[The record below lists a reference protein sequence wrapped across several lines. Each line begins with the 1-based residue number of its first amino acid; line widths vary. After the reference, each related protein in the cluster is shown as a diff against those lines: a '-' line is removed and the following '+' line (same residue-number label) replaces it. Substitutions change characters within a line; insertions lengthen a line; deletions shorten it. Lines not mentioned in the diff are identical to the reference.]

1 MRHASVLSVLPK
13 RHIHHHNR
21 DACFLRLGTEPS
33 FQDSVMAIGW
43 SLSMHAVAMLT
54 VLGAA
59 AILGT
64 SWPLAIGAGLSL
76 LGVIVAARGRW
87 GRFGQWSAANAVT
100 ALRLGLTL
108 GVLALHG
115 YLWHWLSVTVLVV
128 AFALDAVDGALARQN
143 ATASELGATF
153 DMEVDAIL
161 VMAVGFLI
169 WQRNGTF
176 LWALVPGVLRYVYVV
191 CLDLFPAAVA
201 PRRSQWARSAFVL
214 STLALLAGLGVRG
227 PVGEILVG
235 LGVFVS
241 TASFGRSFVEAYPGL
256 VSFWR
261 QDRLL
266 RLVYPSLFFV
276 LAWTWLNLVVNVRF
290 PASEP
295 AGWYFLPAL
304 DVTVLLAAF
313 ALLGLVGAR
322 LPWPVRLLVVLGLV
336 LVRALRIGDGVTG
349 LYFGQDFNLYINV
362 PLIPELVRY
371 THSTVAPA
379 KFYAGAAGAL
389 LVVALFVFA
398 TDRALK
404 YTAAFLRGRWR
415 VVLFAAL
422 ALPFAIASYFLDQD
436 PRYNQRY
443 AGAFGASVVPRLSR
457 EATFF
462 VNVYDHRAA
471 VARTIS
477 EMQERLRRAS
487 SRLERLHHANV
498 YLFFVESYGATV
510 MNRPFF
516 AERAM
521 PVLRDLEA
529 NLGESGFFM
538 ASGRL
543 DSATY
548 GGMSWLAHATLLTGV
563 RTVNQLQ
570 YDVLGV
576 SRPRTLARIMHDAGY
591 RTLLV
596 APNTNRV
603 SRGADF
609 YDFDATYRN
618 WDFDYAGPPFAWAS
632 MPDQYVVDFV
642 RRHVVEETPG
652 PLFSTFVL
660 VSSHAPWSHVPT
672 MVDDWSEVGNGAIY
686 NRHPFR
692 HAQTNWPDFSNASEP
707 YVTSIAY
714 DLRVLQRYL
723 VDFIKDDSLVI
734 ILGDHQPVS
743 ELTENSSS
751 WAVPVHVLS
760 RDPALV
766 EPFVTRGYARGMVP
780 SDTTAPMESFLVGF
794 LTDFSV
800 GAS

>member
-1 MRHASVLSVLPK
+1 
-13 RHIHHHNR
+13 
-21 DACFLRLGTEPS
+21 
-33 FQDSVMAIGW
+33 MAVAW

-54 VLGAA
+54 ALGVAAVLGAA
-59 AILGT
+59 
-64 SWPLAIGAGLSL
+64 WPLAIGAGLSL
-76 LGVIVAARGRW
+76 LGVLVAARGRW
-87 GRFGQWSAANAVT
+87 GLSGLSGHWGAANAVT

-108 GVLALHG
+108 GILALHG
-115 YLWHWLSVTVLVV
+115 YLWHWLSVAVLVV
-128 AFALDAVDGALARQN
+128 AFALDAVDGALARRR
-143 ATASELGATF
+143 ATASEFGATF
-153 DMEVDAIL
+153 DMEVDAIF
-161 VMAVGFLI
+161 VMAVGFII
-169 WQRNGTF
+169 WQRNGMA
-176 LWALVPGVLRYVYVV
+176 LWALLPGVLRYVYVV
-191 CLDLFPAAVA
+191 CLDLIPASVA
-201 PRRSQWARSAFVL
+201 PRRSRFARLAFVC
-214 STLALLAGLGVRG
+214 STSALLAGLGARG
-227 PVGEILVG
+227 LAGGLLVG
-235 LGVFVS
+235 LGVLVS
-241 TASFGRSFVEAYPGL
+241 TASFGRSFVEAYP
-256 VSFWR
+256 
-261 QDRLL
+261 RLL
-266 RLVYPSLFFV
+266 SFLRHERLRRFVYPSLLFV

-295 AGWYFLPAL
+295 TGWYFLPAL
-304 DVTVLLAAF
+304 DVTILLAAF
-313 ALLGLVGAR
+313 GLLGLVGAR
-322 LPWPVRLLVVLGLV
+322 LGWPVRLLVVLALF

-362 PLIPELVRY
+362 PLIPELIRF

-379 KFYAGAAGAL
+379 KFYAGAVGAL
-389 LVVALFVFA
+389 VVVALFVFA
-398 TDRALK
+398 TDRAVK
-404 YTAAFLRGRWR
+404 YAAAFFRVRWR
-415 VVLFAAL
+415 VALFAVL
-422 ALPFAIASYFLDQD
+422 ALPFVIASHFLDQD
-436 PRYNQRY
+436 PRYNQRS
-443 AGAFGASVVPRLSR
+443 AGAFGASVLPRLSR
-457 EATFF
+457 EATFL

-471 VARTIS
+471 IARTIF
-477 EMQERLRRAS
+477 EMQEQLRRTPS
-487 SRLERLHHANV
+487 HLERLHHANV

-516 AERAM
+516 AEKAV
-521 PVLRDLEA
+521 PVLRNVQA
-529 NLGESGFFM
+529 SLGQKGFSM

-570 YDVLGV
+570 YDILGV
-576 SRPRTLARIMHDAGY
+576 SRPRSLARIMHEAGY

-603 SRGADF
+603 SPGADF
-609 YDFDATYRN
+609 YDFDVTYRN
-618 WDFDYAGPPFAWAS
+618 WDFDYVGPPFAWAS

-642 RRHVVEETPG
+642 RHHVIDEASG
-652 PLFSTFVL
+652 PLFSTYVL
-660 VSSHAPWSHVPT
+660 VSSHAPWSHIPT
-672 MVDDWSEVGNGAIY
+672 MVEDWFEVGNGDIY
-686 NRHPFR
+686 NRHPFK
-692 HAQTNWPDFSNASEP
+692 HTQTNWPDFSNASEP

-780 SDTTAPMESFLVGF
+780 SDASAPMESFLVGF
-794 LTDFSV
+794 LNDFSG

>member
-1 MRHASVLSVLPK
+1 
-13 RHIHHHNR
+13 
-21 DACFLRLGTEPS
+21 
-33 FQDSVMAIGW
+33 
-43 SLSMHAVAMLT
+43 
-54 VLGAA
+54 
-59 AILGT
+59 
-64 SWPLAIGAGLSL
+64 LSL
-76 LGVIVAARGRW
+76 LGVLVAAHGWSGLSKRW
-87 GRFGQWSAANAVT
+87 DVANAVT

-108 GVLALHG
+108 GILAVHG
-115 YLWHWLSVTVLVV
+115 YLWHWLSVAVLGV
-128 AFALDAVDGALARQN
+128 AFALDAVDGVLARRR
-143 ATASELGATF
+143 ATVSEFGATF
-153 DMEVDAIL
+153 DMEVDAIF

-169 WQRNGTF
+169 WQRNGVA
-176 LWALVPGVLRYVYVV
+176 LWALLPGVLRYVYVV
-191 CLDLFPAAVA
+191 CLDVIPAAVA
-201 PRRSQWARSAFVL
+201 PRRSRWARLAFVF
-214 STLALLAGLGVRG
+214 STSALLAGLGVRG
-227 PVGEILVG
+227 PAGTFLVG

-241 TASFGRSFVEAYPGL
+241 TASFGRSFVEVYPGL
-256 VSFWR
+256 LSFWR
-261 QDRLL
+261 HERL
-266 RLVYPSLFFV
+266 RQLVYPSLLFV

-322 LPWPVRLLVVLGLV
+322 LPWPLRLLVVLALV

-349 LYFGQDFNLYINV
+349 LYFGQAFNLYINV
-362 PLIPELVRY
+362 PNIPELIRF

-379 KFYAGAAGAL
+379 KFYAGALGV
-389 LVVALFVFA
+389 LVVIALFAFA
-398 TDRALK
+398 TDRAVK
-404 YTAAFLRGRWR
+404 YAAAFFRVRWR
-415 VVLFAAL
+415 VILFAVL
-422 ALPFAIASYFLDQD
+422 ALPFVLASHYFDQD

-443 AGAFGASVVPRLSR
+443 AGAFGASALPRISR
-457 EATFF
+457 EVTFL

-477 EMQERLRRAS
+477 EMQEQLRRTPS
-487 SRLERLHHANV
+487 HLERLHHANV

-516 AERAM
+516 AERAV
-521 PVLRDLEA
+521 PVLRDVQA
-529 NLGESGFFM
+529 NLGQRGFSM
-538 ASGRL
+538 ASGQL

-570 YDVLGV
+570 YDILGV
-576 SRPRTLARIMHDAGY
+576 SRPRSLARIMHDAGY

-603 SRGADF
+603 SPGADF
-609 YDFDATYRN
+609 YDFDVTYRN

-642 RRHVVEETPG
+642 RRHAIDEAAG
-652 PLFSTFVL
+652 PLFSTYVL
-660 VSSHAPWSHVPT
+660 VSSHAPWSHIPT
-672 MVDDWSEVGNGAIY
+672 MVDDWSEVGNGDIY
-686 NRHPFR
+686 NRHPFK
-692 HAQTNWPDFSNASEP
+692 HTQTNWPDFSNASEP

-723 VDFIKDDSLVI
+723 VDFVKDNSLVI

-751 WAVPVHVLS
+751 WAVPIHVLS

-780 SDTTAPMESFLVGF
+780 SDASAPMESFLVGF
-794 LTDFSV
+794 LNDFSG

>member
-1 MRHASVLSVLPK
+1 MMV
-13 RHIHHHNR
+13 
-21 DACFLRLGTEPS
+21 
-33 FQDSVMAIGW
+33 GW
-43 SLSMHAVAMLT
+43 SLAMHAVAMLT
-54 VLGAA
+54 VFGVA

-64 SWPLAIGAGLSL
+64 AWPLAIGASLSL
-76 LGVIVAARGRW
+76 FGVLVAARARW
-87 GRFGQWSAANAVT
+87 GLSGRWSAANAVT

-128 AFALDAVDGALARQN
+128 AFALDAVDGALARKT
-143 ATASELGATF
+143 ATASELGAIF
-153 DMEVDAIL
+153 DMEVDAIF

-169 WQRNGTF
+169 WQRNGVA
-176 LWALVPGVLRYVYVV
+176 LWALVPGALRYVYVLS
-191 CLDLFPAAVA
+191 LDLFPAFAP
-201 PRRSQWARSAFVL
+201 PRRSRWARLAFVL
-214 STLALLAGLGVRG
+214 STLSQLAGLGARG
-227 PVGEILVG
+227 LVGELLVG
-235 LGVFVS
+235 LGVVLS
-241 TASFGRSFVEAYPGL
+241 TASFVRSFVEAYPGL

-261 QDRLL
+261 QDRLV
-266 RLVYPSLFFV
+266 RLVYPSLLFV

-304 DVTVLLAAF
+304 DVAVLLAAF
-313 ALLGLVGAR
+313 ALLGLVGVR
-322 LPWPVRLLVVLGLV
+322 LPRPVRFLVVLALF

-362 PLIPELVRY
+362 PLIPELMRY
-371 THSTVAPA
+371 AHSTVAPA
-379 KFYAGAAGAL
+379 KFYAGAVGAL
-389 LVVALFVFA
+389 FVVALFVFV
-398 TDRALK
+398 TDRAVN
-404 YTAAFLRGRWR
+404 YAAVFFRFRWR
-415 VVLFAAL
+415 VALFAVL
-422 ALPFAIASYFLDQD
+422 AVPFAVASHFLDQD
-436 PRYNQRY
+436 ARYNQRY
-443 AGAFGASVVPRLSR
+443 AGAFGASTVPRLSR
-457 EATFF
+457 EAAFL

-477 EMQERLRRAS
+477 EVQEQLRRTPS
-487 SRLERLHHANV
+487 HLERLHHANV

-510 MNRPFF
+510 MNRPVF
-516 AERAM
+516 AERVM
-521 PVLRDLEA
+521 PVLHDLQA
-529 NLGESGFFM
+529 NLGENGFSM
-538 ASGRL
+538 ASGQL

-548 GGMSWLAHATLLTGV
+548 GGMSWLAHATFLTGV

-570 YDVLGV
+570 YDILGV
-576 SRPRTLARIMHDAGY
+576 SRPRTLARIMHEAGY
-591 RTLLV
+591 HTLLV

-632 MPDQYVVDFV
+632 MPDQYVVDFA
-642 RRHVVEETPG
+642 RRHVIDEAPG

-660 VSSHAPWSHVPT
+660 VSSHAPWSHIPT
-672 MVDDWSEVGNGAIY
+672 MVDDWSEVGNGDIY

-692 HAQTNWPDFSNASEP
+692 HAQTNWPNFSNASEP

-743 ELTENSSS
+743 EITENSSS

-760 RDPALV
+760 RDPVLV

-780 SDTTAPMESFLVGF
+780 SDSSAPMESFLVGF
-794 LTDFSV
+794 LNDFSG

>member
-1 MRHASVLSVLPK
+1 
-13 RHIHHHNR
+13 
-21 DACFLRLGTEPS
+21 
-33 FQDSVMAIGW
+33 
-43 SLSMHAVAMLT
+43 MHAVAMLT
-54 VLGAA
+54 SLGVAVVLGRA
-59 AILGT
+59 
-64 SWPLAIGAGLSL
+64 WPLALGAGLSL
-76 LGVIVAARGRW
+76 WGVLAASGGRW
-87 GRFGQWSAANAVT
+87 GRSGRWTAANAVT

-108 GVLALHG
+108 SVLAWHQF
-115 YLWHWLSVTVLVV
+115 LWHWLSVTVLAV
-128 AFALDAVDGALARQN
+128 AFALDAVDGALARRK

-153 DMEVDAIL
+153 DMEADAIFVL
-161 VMAVGFLI
+161 ATGFLI
-169 WQRNGTF
+169 WQRNGVA
-176 LWALVPGVLRYVYVV
+176 LWALVPGVLRYLYVV
-191 CLDLFPAAVA
+191 CLDLFPASAP
-201 PRRSQWARSAFVL
+201 PRRSRWARVAFVV
-214 STLALLAGLGVRG
+214 STLALLAGLGARG
-227 PVGEILVG
+227 PVGKLLVG
-235 LGVFVS
+235 LGVVVS
-241 TASFGRSFVEAYPGL
+241 ASSFARSFVEAYPGL

-261 QDRLL
+261 RERLV
-266 RLVYPSLFFV
+266 RLVYPSLLFV

-304 DVTVLLAAF
+304 DVTVLLVAF
-313 ALLGLVGAR
+313 ALLGLVR
-322 LPWPVRLLVVLGLV
+322 VLLPWPARLFVVLALV

-371 THSTVAPA
+371 AHSTVAPA

-389 LVVALFVFA
+389 LVVALFVFV

-404 YTAAFLRGRWR
+404 YAAAFFRVRWR
-415 VVLFAAL
+415 LVLVAVL
-422 ALPFAIASYFLDQD
+422 ALPFVVISHFLDQD

-443 AGAFGASVVPRLSR
+443 AGAFGASAVPRLSR
-457 EATFF
+457 EANFL

-477 EMQERLRRAS
+477 EVQEQLRRTPS
-487 SRLERLHHANV
+487 HLERLHHANV

-510 MNRPFF
+510 VNRPFF
-516 AERAM
+516 AERAL
-521 PVLRDLEA
+521 PVLRDVQA
-529 NLGESGFFM
+529 KLGEQGFSM
-538 ASGRL
+538 ASGQL
-543 DSATY
+543 DSSTY
-548 GGMSWLAHATLLTGV
+548 GGMSWLAHASLLTGV

-570 YDVLGV
+570 YDILGV
-576 SRPRTLARIMHDAGY
+576 SRPRSLARILHEAGY

-596 APNTNRV
+596 EPNTNRL
-603 SRGADF
+603 SPGADF

-632 MPDQYVVDFV
+632 MPDQYVMDFI
-642 RRHVVEETPG
+642 RRHVIDEASG

-660 VSSHAPWSHVPT
+660 VSSHAPWSHIPT
-672 MVDDWSEVGNGAIY
+672 MVEDWSEVGNGAIY

-707 YVTSIAY
+707 YIASITY

-723 VDFIKDDSLVI
+723 IDFIKDDSLVI

-780 SDTTAPMESFLVGF
+780 SDAGAPMESFLVGF
-794 LTDFSV
+794 LNDFSG

>member
-1 MRHASVLSVLPK
+1 
-13 RHIHHHNR
+13 
-21 DACFLRLGTEPS
+21 
-33 FQDSVMAIGW
+33 MAVAW

-54 VLGAA
+54 LLGLT

-76 LGVIVAARGRW
+76 LGVLLAARSWW
-87 GRFGQWSAANAVT
+87 GRSGRWSAANAVT
-100 ALRLGLTL
+100 TTRLALTL

-115 YLWHWLSVTVLVV
+115 YLWHWLSATLLTL
-128 AFALDAVDGALARQN
+128 AFALDAVDGVLARQN
-143 ATASELGATF
+143 GSASELGATF
-153 DMEVDAIL
+153 DMEVDA
-161 VMAVGFLI
+161 VFVVAVGFII
-169 WQRNGTF
+169 WQRSGGL
-176 LWALVPGVLRYVYVV
+176 LWALIPGVLRYVYVV
-191 CLDLFPAAVA
+191 CLDLFPAAAA
-201 PRRSQWARSAFVL
+201 PRRSQWARAAFVA

-227 PVGEILVG
+227 RGGEILVG
-235 LGVFVS
+235 LGVLVS
-241 TASFGRSFVEAYPGL
+241 MASFGRSFIEAYPGL
-256 VSFWR
+256 VSSWR
-261 QDRLL
+261 QARRLRIVIPGL
-266 RLVYPSLFFV
+266 LFV

-304 DVTVLLAAF
+304 DVTVLLAAL
-313 ALLGLVGAR
+313 ALLGLLGGR
-322 LPWPVRLLVVLGLV
+322 LPWPVRALVVLSLV

-379 KFYAGAAGAL
+379 KFYAGAAGGL
-389 LVVALFVFA
+389 LAVALFVFA
-398 TDRALK
+398 TDRAVK
-404 YTAAFLRGRWR
+404 YAAAFLRTRWH

-422 ALPFAIASYFLDQD
+422 ALPFVVASHFLDQD

-443 AGAFGASVVPRLSR
+443 AGAFGASVGPRLSR
-457 EATFF
+457 EATFL

-477 EMQERLRRAS
+477 EMQEELRRTP

-521 PVLRDLEA
+521 PVLRDVQA
-529 NLGESGFFM
+529 QLGDKGFAM

-548 GGMSWLAHATLLTGV
+548 GGMSWLAHATMLTGV
-563 RTVNQLQ
+563 RTGNQLQ
-570 YDVLGV
+570 YDILGV

-591 RTLLV
+591 HTLLV

-642 RRHVVEETPG
+642 RRHVIEEAPG
-652 PLFSTFVL
+652 PFFSAYVL

-672 MVDDWSEVGNGAIY
+672 MVEDWAEVGNGDIY
-686 NRHPFR
+686 NRHPFK
-692 HAQTNWPDFSNASEP
+692 HTQTNWPDFSNAAEP
-707 YVTSIAY
+707 YVASIAY

-723 VDFIKDDSLVI
+723 IDFVKDDSLVI

-743 ELTENSSS
+743 ELTENSPS

-766 EPFVTRGYARGMVP
+766 EPFVTRGYARGMIP
-780 SDTTAPMESFLVGF
+780 SEASAPMESFLIGF
-794 LTDFSV
+794 LRDFSG